1 MKRIENTLY
10 SEFLLENRVTV
21 NRYLNRV
28 LWFFAL
34 TGPAIAS
41 GIKTG
46 IFPDITYT
54 TCWVISLSMILMS
67 SVHMFLRRR
76 IPSSTF
82 TCLFSLTALSFLIL
96 YMSYSHV
103 SIYLTWFLVP
113 LLSLLFCDRFIFLH
127 ASILNYVLMGIAAFL
142 TAPYY
147 YALRGDYSN
156 AAAAFADRMSG
167 FTIEYIIMYAGAFI
181 IGKLTINYF
190 KQLFAQNEIIRSQ
203 EKSMKER
210 FDLLDSMAEIYDRVN
225 LLDFIAKTEMSLRD
239 TELKRIPMDKETQ
252 THTQMNQRLKKIV
265 MPDQLISRQ
274 FSPDLRVRSL
284 LVRIL

>member
-1 MKRIENTLY
+1 MNRIENTLY

-41 GIKTG
+41 GIQAG

-54 TCWVISLSMILMS
+54 TCWVISFSMIFMS
-67 SVHMFLRRR
+67 SVHMILRRK

-82 TCLFSLTALSFLIL
+82 TCLFALTALNVLIL

-127 ASILNYVLMGIAAFL
+127 GKRSIAR
-142 TAPYY
+142 T
-147 YALRGDYSN
+147 
-156 AAAAFADRMSG
+156 
-167 FTIEYIIMYAGAFI
+167 
-181 IGKLTINYF
+181 
-190 KQLFAQNEIIRSQ
+190 
-203 EKSMKER
+203 
-210 FDLLDSMAEIYDRVN
+210 
-225 LLDFIAKTEMSLRD
+225 
-239 TELKRIPMDKETQ
+239 
-252 THTQMNQRLKKIV
+252 
-265 MPDQLISRQ
+265 
-274 FSPDLRVRSL
+274 FS
-284 LVRIL
+284 